1 MPSPHF
7 TNQISMPGFE
17 QIVLFTG
24 NVMRTTT
31 TANNAWNQKSNTE
44 LMQAIQDTLQTSL
57 FGSDKPS
64 FRYYT
69 ESKLLEV
76 PDLRMS
82 SRIHPDDREDIEV
95 TAKLF
100 HLDRCSEYQVSNI
113 DKAIHHL
120 QQLLDVQSIDTF
132 VVSFDQPQEASA
144 VEKAWKDL
152 EAYHHQGVISKLGL
166 ADFDIKT
173 LEAFLSNPEHQ
184 VKPSVDQVHFNQCS
198 ELPRDLVEFGK
209 QNGVEITFNGDTT
222 DILTTESLTRLLKN
236 NIVLS
241 ETTQVKPR
249 WVLKYNVFFKNR
261 SIVADKG
268 YIVVGDVI

>member
-7 TNQISMPGFE
+7 TNQISMPDFE
-17 QIVLFTG
+17 QLVLYTG

-69 ESKLLEV
+69 ETKLLEV

-100 HLDRCSEYQVSNI
+100 FLDRCDEYQISNI

-132 VVSFDQPQEASA
+132 VVSFDQQQDASA
-144 VEKAWKDL
+144 VKKAWKDL
-152 EAYHHQGVISKLGL
+152 EAYHHRGVISKLGL
-166 ADFDIKT
+166 SDFDIRA
-173 LEAFLSNPEHQ
+173 LEAFLKNPECQ
-184 VKPSVDQVHFNQCS
+184 VKPSIDQVHFNQCS

-222 DILTTESLTRLLKN
+222 DILTTESLTKLLKN
-236 NIVLS
+236 NIALN

-249 WVLKYNVFFKNR
+249 WVLKYNVFYKSR

-268 YIVVGDVI
+268 